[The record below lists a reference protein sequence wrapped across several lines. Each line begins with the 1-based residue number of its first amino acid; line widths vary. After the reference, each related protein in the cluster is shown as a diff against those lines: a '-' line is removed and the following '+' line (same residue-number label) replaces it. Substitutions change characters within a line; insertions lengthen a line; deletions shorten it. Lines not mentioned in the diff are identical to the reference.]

1 MNPTSRPLT
10 AEHRAPSVAS
20 PSSRPL
26 LKGQQPRDNKV
37 IAQHCL
43 RAVNTAD
50 EVPVKQAA
58 LSLAKRKQVSGL
70 RLIIPAANLLLTHEP
85 SVGANDYSYH
95 RSPALGTVDPINQSR
110 NLGFCSLQQNARSL
124 AAAKSMSL
132 VKAEAA
138 PNLSSIAALP
148 VTHAYN
154 YTPPTEHD
162 LNLDKI
168 S

>member
-1 MNPTSRPLT
+1 M
-10 AEHRAPSVAS
+10 
-20 PSSRPL
+20 
-26 LKGQQPRDNKV
+26 QV

-58 LSLAKRKQVSGL
+58 LSLAKRKRVSGL
-70 RLIIPAANLLLTHEP
+70 KLIIPAANLLLTHEP
-85 SVGANDYSYH
+85 SFGANDYSYD
-95 RSPALGTVDPINQSR
+95 RSPALGTVDPFNPSA
-110 NLGFCSLQQNARSL
+110 NLGCCSLQHNARSL
-124 AAAKSMSL
+124 AAAKSMSP

-138 PNLSSIAALP
+138 PHLSAIAALP

-162 LNLDKI
+162 LSFDKI